1 MARSSLRSSGSAA
14 LVEVEVEAGVGVGE
28 VGGADAGEEG
38 IDGLEEPV

>member
-14 LVEVEVEAGVGVGE
+14 LVEVEAGVGVGE